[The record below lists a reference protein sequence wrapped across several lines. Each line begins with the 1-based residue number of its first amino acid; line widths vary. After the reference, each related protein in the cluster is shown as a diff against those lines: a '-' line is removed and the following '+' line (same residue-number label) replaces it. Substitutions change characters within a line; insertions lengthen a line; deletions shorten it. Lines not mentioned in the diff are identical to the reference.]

1 MRARRAELRDVF
13 HEGDESVVMAGANV
27 VRLSRLATYLLEQ
40 MADWRS
46 SDELAA
52 DLIQRFGD
60 PPNGDA
66 AAFIRATLTSLATLE
81 IVEIET

>member
-40 MADWRS
+40 MADWRW

-66 AAFIRATLTSLATLE
+66 SAFIRATLTSLATLE